1 MLRFILVCAVQVCA
15 QAAQAQEGQL
25 PWALLGTRRAEAFQV
40 PRALPS
46 VALRPV
52 AAPRASRSALPNL
65 YLRESPREPR
75 WRSLM
80 KAVQGLNQPRD
91 LQDLDGE
98 EAQTA
103 FPNEEDAT
111 SARDAGANTPT
122 RLARRGL
129 PIARVRGTS
138 SLADASTMIE
148 ITAEGQVSEYTSTL
162 TSIRW
167 MLGRN
172 KLGSRDARLLRSNA
186 PVLAARQG
194 FIIFNLGE
202 LRGILQPDRVTL
214 MPARSQDESAA
225 ALLAEEIKRRLETA
239 LEDGEDGQPFEV
251 LVLESILEQAYA
263 VIEETLQRLSMLV
276 TSTLR
281 ELANGRGSR
290 FDDLENRREAALGR
304 LLPLRISL
312 SSLQARSR
320 RLTVLLDEVLDSEE
334 DISDMCLTLRQNELS
349 AIASGSSAELDSD
362 ALDAK
367 VWEQKEAEE
376 AARDV
381 VETLLDVYDARLT
394 SLVDQIEQ
402 LVSEIANTQDA
413 MELTLSNERNR
424 IARLELL
431 TSIAG
436 LAAGISAAVSGFFG
450 MNLVSGLETASGVF
464 LTVTGLT
471 ILLAGSLMLT
481 LWRQFRSI
489 SRRQRDRLMD
499 VDALKNV
506 LAILERIALALRG
519 RPPLPRLPKAMRAE
533 LSALIS
539 SSGIAMLSNRELSML
554 CSLLTQQSES
564 NGQGLDLVAD

>member
-202 LRGILQPDRVTL
+202 LRGILQPDRITL

-225 ALLAEEIKRRLETA
+225 ALLAEEIKRRLE
-239 LEDGEDGQPFEV
+239 DGEDGQPFEV
-251 LVLESILEQAYA
+251 LALESILEQVYA

>member
-172 KLGSRDARLLRSNA
+172 KLASRDARLLRSNA

-367 VWEQKEAEE
+367 MQEQREAEE
-376 AARDV
+376 AAQDV

>member
-172 KLGSRDARLLRSNA
+172 KLASRDARLLRSNA

-202 LRGILQPDRVTL
+202 LRGILQPDRITL

-225 ALLAEEIKRRLETA
+225 ALLAEEIKRRLE
-239 LEDGEDGQPFEV
+239 DGEDGQPFEV
-251 LVLESILEQAYA
+251 LALESILEQVYA

-367 VWEQKEAEE
+367 MQEQREAEE
-376 AARDV
+376 AAQDV

>member
-15 QAAQAQEGQL
+15 RAAQAQEDRL

-52 AAPRASRSALPNL
+52 AAPRASRSAQPNL
-65 YLRESPREPR
+65 YLKHSPGEPR
-75 WRSLM
+75 WLSLM
-80 KAVQGLNQPRD
+80 KAVRGWTQPTD
-91 LQDLDGE
+91 LHDLDGE

-103 FPNEEDAT
+103 FPSEEDAT

-172 KLGSRDARLLRSNA
+172 KLAGRDARLLRSNA

-225 ALLAEEIKRRLETA
+225 AILAEEIKRR

-251 LVLESILEQAYA
+251 LVLESILEQVYA

-334 DISDMCLTLRQNELS
+334 DVSDMCLTLRQNELS

-376 AARDV
+376 AAQDV

-436 LAAGISAAVSGFFG
+436 LAAGIAAAVSGFFG
-450 MNLVSGLETASGVF
+450 MNLVNGLETASGVF

-489 SRRQRDRLMD
+489 GRRQRDRLMD

-533 LSALIS
+533 LSALIA